1 MKKPIFLKVFGGYA
15 IIILAISVLIV
26 TLSFSTIR
34 SHYEET
40 LAQEM
45 EYLGRALNV
54 NILSFVE
61 SGRTQDLDAFL
72 KKLGKD
78 IHARVTVID
87 PQGVVLA
94 DSEKNPGQMEN
105 HRYRPEVTEALEGK
119 IGKSLRY
126 SVTVEE
132 KMLYVGLPLEKDARI
147 LGVLRL
153 SLFMKNIDVLL
164 HSLMTTIGRAVLIM
178 AVGALL
184 LALLFSLQITRPIK
198 KLTGAARQVAAGN
211 FGTRVAIR
219 HKDEFKELG
228 DAFNMM
234 TDQVNQL
241 FAEVSRQKEGLA
253 HIIASIREG
262 LVVLDKDGRLALAN
276 DSFKEL
282 IAEHRPEEKFYWE
295 VIRKPDIQEFI
306 GRAMSSREPVTEEVR
321 LDDRYFLC
329 TAGSLGPQGGI
340 IITFHDLTN
349 LKKVETMKKDFIVN
363 ASHELRTPLSA
374 IMGAME
380 TLDENATSIN
390 KVALDILKRHAEKLQ
405 NIVVDLLKMA
415 ELEDKGYSLDL
426 RDVNVRQVAENVLQI
441 YAPRV
446 KNKGLESLLDA
457 PASLP
462 LLKADPY
469 QLEQMLI
476 NLVDNAVKYTEKG
489 RIQITIRAE
498 KKEFIVEVKDTG
510 PGIPPE
516 HVPRIFERF
525 YVVDK
530 SRSRKL
536 GGTGLGL
543 SIVKHIV
550 QLHGGTITV
559 ASEAGQGTAFTVRL
573 PSKSQSSRSL

>member
-26 TLSFSTIR
+26 ALSFSTIR

-54 NILSFVE
+54 NVLPLVE
-61 SGRTQDLDAFL
+61 SGQAQDLDAFL
-72 KKLGKD
+72 KKVGKD

-94 DSEKNPGQMEN
+94 DTEKDPGQMEN

-153 SLFMKNIDVLL
+153 SLFMKNIDILL
-164 HSLMTTIGRAVLIM
+164 HSLTTTIGRAVLIM

-184 LALLFSLQITRPIK
+184 LAMLFSLQITRPIK

-228 DAFNMM
+228 NAFNMM

-262 LVVLDKDGRLALAN
+262 LVVLDKDGRLTLAN

-295 VIRKPDIQEFI
+295 VIRKPDIQKFI
-306 GRAMSSREPVTEEVR
+306 GRAMSSREPIAEEVR

-340 IITFHDLTN
+340 IITFHDLTD

-380 TLDENATSIN
+380 TLDENATSMN

-405 NIVVDLLKMA
+405 YIVIDLLKMA

-489 RIQITIRAE
+489 RIQITLRAE
-498 KKEFIVEVKDTG
+498 KKEFIIEVKDTG

-543 SIVKHIV
+543 SIVKHVV

-573 PSKSQSSRSL
+573 PRYSD

>member
-15 IIILAISVLIV
+15 IIILAISILIV

-45 EYLGRALNV
+45 EYLGRAMNV

-262 LVVLDKDGRLALAN
+262 LVVLDKDGRLTLAN

-306 GRAMSSREPVTEEVR
+306 GRAMSSREPITEEVR

-329 TAGSLGPQGGI
+329 TAGSLSPQGGI
-340 IITFHDLTN
+340 IITFHDLTD

-380 TLDENATSIN
+380 TLDENATSMN

-426 RDVNVRQVAENVLQI
+426 RDVNIRQVAENVLQI

-489 RIQITIRAE
+489 RIQITLRAE
-498 KKEFIVEVKDTG
+498 NKEFIIEVKDTG

-573 PSKSQSSRSL
+573 PRYSD

>member
-61 SGRTQDLDAFL
+61 SGQARDLDIFL
-72 KKLGKD
+72 KRIGKD

-153 SLFMKNIDVLL
+153 SLFMKNIDILL
-164 HSLMTTIGRAVLIM
+164 HSLTTTIGRAVLIM

-198 KLTGAARQVAAGN
+198 KMTRAARQVAAGN

-262 LVVLDKDGRLALAN
+262 LVVLDKDGRLTLAN

-295 VIRKPDIQEFI
+295 VIRKPDIQKFI
-306 GRAMSSREPVTEEVR
+306 GRAMSSREPIAEEVR

-340 IITFHDLTN
+340 IITFHDLTD

-380 TLDENATSIN
+380 TLDENAASMN

-415 ELEDKGYSLDL
+415 ELEDKGYSLNL

-457 PASLP
+457 PVSLP

-498 KKEFIVEVKDTG
+498 KKEFIIEVKDTG

-543 SIVKHIV
+543 SIVKHIA

-573 PSKSQSSRSL
+573 PRCSD